1 MPLAQIPP
9 DELLL
14 PLLGSGLIGA
24 SIYLLLRSIANTLA
38 TDDLEQGDQW
48 RFDVNRIN
56 ELRRI
61 SFLYRTFQPV
71 IQAFAR
77 FNRGAFKASL
87 PEIGREIQ
95 AAGLPRFWTPE
106 EYLGRIEVIAL
117 LMLPALVYGCVQMM
131 GPAGIVLAIVLDVLL
146 AYLLRRRLRNQ
157 ALYRLVLIKR
167 RLPFL
172 LDLVT
177 LLMEAGATFLAAME
191 DAVKEYRDHPVGV
204 EFGRVLGEMNMGK
217 GRIGALESLR
227 DRLHDDEI
235 TSIVGSIIQGETLGT
250 PLAKIFRTQADVLR
264 LKRSQRAERIA
275 GESAVQMLLPGVMV
289 MASTVIIILGP
300 FLINFIDSDWMM

>member
-1 MPLAQIPP
+1 MLLAQIPA
-9 DELLL
+9 DQMLV
-14 PLLGSGLIGA
+14 PLLGSGMIGL
-24 SIYLLLRSIANTLA
+24 SLYLLVRTIVNTLSTA
-38 TDDLEQGDQW
+38 DLEQDAEW

-61 SFLYRTFQPV
+61 SVLYRTFQPV
-71 IQAFAR
+71 IQWLAR
-77 FNRGAFKASL
+77 FNRGAFQAHL

-117 LMLPALVYGCVQMM
+117 LLLPALVYGCVQAM
-131 GPAGIVLAIVLDVLL
+131 GPAGAVLAIVLDVLVG
-146 AYLLRRRLRNQ
+146 YLLRRRLRNQ

-177 LLMEAGATFLAAME
+177 LLMEAGSTFIGALE
-191 DAVKEYRDHPVGV
+191 EAVSEYREHPVGV
-204 EFGRVLGEMNMGK
+204 EFGRVLSEMNMGK
-217 GRIGALESLR
+217 GRIGALEAMR

-235 TSIVGSIIQGETLGT
+235 TSIIGSIIQGETLGT

-275 GESAVQMLLPGVMV
+275 GESAVQMLLPGILV

-300 FLINFIDSDWMM
+300 FLINFIYSDWMM

>member
-1 MPLAQIPP
+1 MI
-9 DELLL
+9 
-14 PLLGSGLIGA
+14 GL
-24 SIYLLLRSIANTLA
+24 SLYLLVRTIANTLSTA
-38 TDDLEQGDQW
+38 DLEQDAEW

-61 SFLYRTFQPV
+61 SVLYRTFQPV
-71 IQAFAR
+71 IQGLAR
-77 FNRGAFKASL
+77 FNRGTFKAHL

-117 LMLPALVYGCVQMM
+117 LLLPALVYGCVQAM
-131 GPAGIVLAIVLDVLL
+131 GPAGAVLAIVLDVLVG
-146 AYLLRRRLRNQ
+146 YLLRRRLRNQ

-177 LLMEAGATFLAAME
+177 LLMEAGSTFIGALE
-191 DAVKEYRDHPVGV
+191 EAVSEYREHPVGV
-204 EFGRVLGEMNMGK
+204 EFGRVLSEMNMGK
-217 GRIGALESLR
+217 GRIGALEAMR

-235 TSIVGSIIQGETLGT
+235 TSIIGSIIQGETLGT

-275 GESAVQMLLPGVMV
+275 GESAVQMLLPGILV

-300 FLINFIDSDWMM
+300 FLINFIYSDWMM

>member
-1 MPLAQIPP
+1 MLLAQIPV
-9 DELLL
+9 DQMLA
-14 PLLGSGLIGA
+14 PLLGSGMIGL
-24 SIYLLLRSIANTLA
+24 SLYLLVRTVANTLA
-38 TDDLEQGDQW
+38 TADLEQDAEW

-61 SFLYRTFQPV
+61 SVLYRTFQPV
-71 IQAFAR
+71 IQWLAR
-77 FNRGAFKASL
+77 FNRGAFKAHL

-117 LMLPALVYGCVQMM
+117 LLLPALVYGCVQAM
-131 GPAGIVLAIVLDVLL
+131 GPAGAVLAIVLDVLVG
-146 AYLLRRRLRNQ
+146 YLLRRRLRNQ

-177 LLMEAGATFLAAME
+177 LLMEAGSTFIGALE
-191 DAVKEYRDHPVGV
+191 EAVSEYREHPVGV
-204 EFGRVLGEMNMGK
+204 EFGRVLSEMNMGK
-217 GRIGALESLR
+217 GRIGALEAMR

-235 TSIVGSIIQGETLGT
+235 TSIIGSIIQGETLGT

-275 GESAVQMLLPGVMV
+275 GESAVQMLLPGILV

-300 FLINFIDSDWMM
+300 FLINFIYSDWMM